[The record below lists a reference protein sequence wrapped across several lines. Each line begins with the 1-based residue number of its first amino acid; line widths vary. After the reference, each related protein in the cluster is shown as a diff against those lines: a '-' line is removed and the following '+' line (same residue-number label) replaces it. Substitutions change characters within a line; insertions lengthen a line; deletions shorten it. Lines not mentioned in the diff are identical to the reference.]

1 MNTSVYEIY
10 TVILLLAFVG
20 IAIWV
25 FSKKRKARFNKD
37 AEIPFEEEQD

>member
-1 MNTSVYEIY
+1 MNTSGYEIY
-10 TVILLLAFVG
+10 TVILLLVFVG
-20 IAIWV
+20 IAIWM

>member
-1 MNTSVYEIY
+1 MNTSGYEIY